1 MRKKSRAFR
10 SDFAKVDATAGKP
23 DAELPEI
30 TDEMLDRAVFS
41 VGDTALPTPPRRG
54 RPSGTGKKVLTTIR
68 IDKDVIAR
76 FRALGRGWQTRMN
89 DALRDWLETDRG
101 SRRSQPAHRA
111 RRAG

>member
-1 MRKKSRAFR
+1 MKKKSRAFR

-89 DALRDWLETDRG
+89 DALREWLKT
-101 SRRSQPAHRA
+101 RA
-111 RRAG
+111 KAPKPRKLKRAG